1 VTGTRDGR
9 RGRGRRPDDGR
20 GVLVSITLGG
30 RDVLR
35 RAAGVH
41 AQTIR
46 EFLLDPLTPGEL
58 DLLAR
63 ALDRVAH
70 E

>member
-1 VTGTRDGR
+1 M
-9 RGRGRRPDDGR
+9 
-20 GVLVSITLGG
+20 VSITHAG

-35 RAAGVH
+35 RAVPVH

-46 EFLLDPLTPGEL
+46 EFLTEPLTPGEL

-63 ALDRVAH
+63 ALGRVAQ